1 MKNEKLDILVQ
12 KYVEAE
18 TSQEEERALRAALTE
33 EKIPD
38 KYADLQALFGYF
50 ELQKTVAVPDFTNPT
65 LSGESPR
72 NRIISMRWIAAAASV
87 VILIV
92 AFFWI
97 SQNNGVSS
105 ADTFTDPNIAAEN
118 AVKALELLSTEINKG
133 QNMAVDQIKELENLN
148 KYLNI
153 F

>member
-50 ELQKTVAVPDFTNPT
+50 ELQKTMAVPDFTNPT
-65 LSGESPR
+65 LSGVSPR